1 MCHIGCLDISAVSP
15 DKYVPEI
22 EKVLVFTVPA
32 DCAGL
37 VIGRDGRNIR
47 EVELAT
53 NTIIKMERDYGPGL
67 GGNKRGVIR
76 GSEENQK
83 KALQMILNRLKKR
96 VDLHTARVETVQIP
110 EDKVGL
116 VIGRGGQTINAIK
129 TLSGVVDIKID
140 DRLPGLASF
149 SLFAPSTRSCTITGS
164 EKDIEKAKQ
173 LIDLAVK
180 GGNIVVGDTLAAL
193 IADLANLGVEV
204 EECSD

>member
-1 MCHIGCLDISAVSP
+1 MNSG
-15 DKYVPEI
+15 E

-32 DCAGL
+32 DHAGL
-37 VIGRDGRNIR
+37 VVGRDGRNIR

-96 VDLHTARVETVQIP
+96 ESIYTLQKVDTVQVP
-110 EDKVGL
+110 KDKVGL
-116 VIGRGGQTINAIK
+116 VIGRGGQTINAIR

-140 DRLPGLASF
+140 DQPSGLASF
-149 SLFAPSTRSCTITGS
+149 SLFAPLTCTCTITGS

-173 LIDLAVK
+173 LIDLATK
-180 GGNIVVGDTLAAL
+180 GGNIVVGATLAAL

-204 EECSD
+204 EESDNN